1 MTNKQLETRLKV
13 FAYVLVGIFF
23 IILARLWYMQII
35 RGEHYSTL
43 AEGNRIRRI
52 PVTAPRGIF
61 YDRNGEPLVSSR
73 LSFTVSILPTAL
85 TENREEVYEE
95 LAEIIGIS
103 SSEIKQE
110 VEKSANR
117 PFEPVRLLRDASPEI
132 VTKSEER

>member
-13 FAYVLVGIFF
+13 FAYVLVGIF

-61 YDRNGEPLVSSR
+61 TTGTASRWFPAGFPLQ
-73 LSFTVSILPTAL
+73 F
-85 TENREEVYEE
+85 
-95 LAEIIGIS
+95 
-103 SSEIKQE
+103 
-110 VEKSANR
+110 
-117 PFEPVRLLRDASPEI
+117 PFCPQP
-132 VTKSEER
+132 

>member
-52 PVTAPRGIF
+52 PDGPKRHFLRQERRAVGFQQAF
-61 YDRNGEPLVSSR
+61 LY
-73 LSFTVSILPTAL
+73 SFH
-85 TENREEVYEE
+85 
-95 LAEIIGIS
+95 
-103 SSEIKQE
+103 
-110 VEKSANR
+110 SA
-117 PFEPVRLLRDASPEI
+117 ASPD
-132 VTKSEER
+132 